1 MRINKYTKWLRTWW
15 GRLLA
20 GAFVGG
26 LLVAFAGIN
35 EPSWFLVGMA
45 VGALAMYFL
54 GRLQ

>member
-1 MRINKYTKWLRTWW
+1 MRINKYTKWLRSWW
-15 GRLLA
+15 GRSLA

-35 EPSWFLVGMA
+35 EPGWFVVGMIL
-45 VGALAMYFL
+45 GALALYFL